1 MIRGR
6 TRTECQAALD
16 RLCRLL
22 GAVPTVL
29 PTDRIGPG
37 WVARAVAQRV
47 DAPEST
53 SR

>member
-6 TRTECQAALD
+6 TREQCAEALE

-37 WVARAVAQRV
+37 WVARAVV
-47 DAPEST
+47 PERT